1 MTNIL
6 TIIEAFT
13 QSLTRTQS
21 VEEVC
26 WALTKNVIAHLDF
39 LDCVVYL
46 FDERRDTLIQ
56 VAAHGPKNPIDL
68 DILNPITIKPG
79 EGIVGA
85 TYQTGESILIK
96 DTSSDDR
103 YILDDAMRLSE
114 LAVPIMNQGKAIGV
128 IDSEHPDKDFYTE
141 DHRLILQTMAA
152 ITSNK
157 IVKTRAFIDLEK
169 LNERIFLQQ
178 IETKLQNDELAEL
191 NDQLDELVYRLS
203 HDIRTP
209 IISLLGLMDF
219 MKNGDSPPETIVPM
233 AEKSLMKLEWMLA
246 NIYFYSDN
254 KRRDLENKK
263 IDLKLLLKSVINKVI
278 HERKNDLKWNVEID
292 DVDHFMS
299 DPWRM
304 QVVLMNLIHNTLTFA
319 KEKGEVNVRIQLLNQ
334 RSKWIL
340 HYYDDGKG
348 LPNSYSFDA
357 QRMFNRGDE
366 ESKGAGFGFFLCNEV
381 AKSMNAQFL
390 LPRSKVKIFHAVFH
404 IPKSNLS

>member
-13 QSLTRTQS
+13 HSLTNTQS
-21 VEEVC
+21 VDDVC
-26 WALTKNVIAHLDF
+26 WALTKNVIANLDF
-39 LDCVVYL
+39 VDCVVYL
-46 FDERRDTLIQ
+46 YDERRETLVQ

-79 EGIVGA
+79 DGIVGSA
-85 TYQTGESILIK
+85 FKSGKSILID
-96 DTSSDDR
+96 DTREDDR

-128 IDSEHPDKDFYTE
+128 IDSEHPDKGFYTS
-141 DHRLILQTMAA
+141 DHVLILQTMAA

-219 MKNGDSPPETIVPM
+219 MRNGDSSPDVVVPM

-254 KRRDLENKK
+254 KRRELEIKKVDLS
-263 IDLKLLLKSVINKVI
+263 LLVKSVFNKII
-278 HERKNDLKWNVEID
+278 HERKNNLKWKVEPIIGD
-292 DVDHFMS
+292 QFKC
-299 DPWRM
+299 DPWRL
-304 QVVLMNLIHNTLTFA
+304 QVIFMNLIHNTLTFSKA
-319 KEKGEVNVRIQLLNQ
+319 NEEVNVRIQLKDAG
-334 RSKWIL
+334 SKWMI

-348 LPNSYSFDA
+348 LPDTYTFKA
-357 QRMFNRGDE
+357 QKMFNRGDE

-404 IPKSNLS
+404 IPKSYSN

>member
-1 MTNIL
+1 MYTREIYIHCTLYTPTMTNIL

-13 QSLTRTQS
+13 QSLTHTQT

-39 LDCVVYL
+39 VDCVVYL
-46 FDERRDTLIQ
+46 YDERRETLVQ

-85 TYQTGESILIK
+85 TYHSCESILIR
-96 DTSSDDR
+96 DTSNDKR

-114 LAVPIMNQGKAIGV
+114 LAVPILNQGKAIGV

-219 MKNGDSPPETIVPM
+219 MKNGDSPPEMIVPM

-254 KRRDLENKK
+254 KRRD
-263 IDLKLLLKSVINKVI
+263 IDLKEIDLTLLVKSIVNKII
-278 HERKNDLKWNVEID
+278 HENKHRMKWKVEID
-292 DVDHFMS
+292 ESTLFYC
-299 DPWRM
+299 DPWRL
-304 QVVLMNLIHNTLTFA
+304 QII
-319 KEKGEVNVRIQLLNQ
+319 R
-334 RSKWIL
+334 
-340 HYYDDGKG
+340 
-348 LPNSYSFDA
+348 
-357 QRMFNRGDE
+357 
-366 ESKGAGFGFFLCNEV
+366 
-381 AKSMNAQFL
+381 
-390 LPRSKVKIFHAVFH
+390 
-404 IPKSNLS
+404 